1 MPTTPWAMLAFP
13 TQPSPG
19 GADRMGFAKNQLLS
33 IEKISATRWL
43 ITQDNLLTQNEHEDV
58 SFSVVVPISDAN
70 VGELQQQAI
79 RRAIELLSGLL
90 LKPKE

>member
-1 MPTTPWAMLAFP
+1 MAIA
-13 TQPSPG
+13 S
-19 GADRMGFAKNQLLS
+19 NQLIS
-33 IEKISATRWL
+33 IEKLSKTRWL

-79 RRAIELLSGLL
+79 RRAIELLSALL
-90 LKPKE
+90 DEPSE

>member
-1 MPTTPWAMLAFP
+1 
-13 TQPSPG
+13 
-19 GADRMGFAKNQLLS
+19 MGFANNQLLS

-90 LKPKE
+90 VKPKE

>member
-1 MPTTPWAMLAFP
+1 
-13 TQPSPG
+13 
-19 GADRMGFAKNQLLS
+19 MGFAKNQLLS